1 VKRVIGAESV
11 ADAGRGETTHRE
23 TIHIERNTT
32 MIRRIAA
39 ALLTLGVLAAV
50 SGCNTIAGLGKDL
63 ERGGA
68 VVQDAAKNVQKKL

>member
-1 VKRVIGAESV
+1 
-11 ADAGRGETTHRE
+11 
-23 TIHIERNTT
+23 